1 MAPTSITD
9 NSFAMARRLFP
20 EDRELDI
27 RRTWASVR
35 TRMEADKFKYP
46 HNGRRRKYRLNVF
59 DRLIRVFGVG
69 LKITGLYEKGMQN
82 ALNMHLNRMDIY
94 FDNLPDA
101 FDGYTLL
108 HLTDLH
114 YDSLAGLDD
123 MIVGLLDGLEVDLC
137 VFTGDYR
144 GSRHS
149 GHAHI
154 NPSMEKVVGAVS
166 AHDGIVATL
175 GNHDTIRMV
184 GLLESMGVSVLGNE
198 TLALQRRGQLIHVT
212 GLDDVHCYYS
222 DMVPK
227 ALEAA
232 PDGFKVALVHSP
244 EVYDLAADNGYAL
257 YLTGHTHAGQI
268 ALPGG
273 RPIIKGL
280 SRGRH
285 LAAGLWEHEGMQGYT
300 SSGVGTSGLPVRFNT
315 RGEICLFTLRCKPA
329 CFPSM
334 QCV

>member
-1 MAPTSITD
+1 MD
-9 NSFAMARRLFP
+9 NSFAMARRLFS
-20 EDRELDI
+20 EDCELDT
-27 RRTWASVR
+27 RHTWASVR
-35 TRMEADKFKYP
+35 ARMEADNFKYL
-46 HNGRRRKYRLNVF
+46 HNGRRRKYRWNMF
-59 DRLIRVFGVG
+59 DRLICVFGVG
-69 LKITGLYEKGMQN
+69 LKVTGLYEKGIQN
-82 ALNMHLNRMDIY
+82 ALNLHLNCMDIY

-123 MIVGLLDGLEVDLC
+123 VIVDLLDGLEVDLC
-137 VFTGDYR
+137 AFTGDYR

-149 GHAHI
+149 SHMHVI
-154 NPSMEKVVGAVS
+154 PSMGKVVGAVS

-175 GNHDTIRMV
+175 GNHDTIHMV
-184 GLLESMGVSVLGNE
+184 DVLESMGVSVLGNE

-227 ALEAA
+227 ALETA
-232 PDGFKVALVHSP
+232 PDGFKIALVHSP

-257 YLTGHTHAGQI
+257 YLAGHTHAGQI

-280 SRGRH
+280 RSGRH
-285 LAAGLWEHEGMQGYT
+285 LATGLWEHEGMQGYT

-329 CFPSM
+329 SFLGLK
-334 QCV
+334 CV